1 MDSPL
6 HTILKYSTKRW
17 RLLSSDEEDTGRSD
31 EGITCSECV
40 AKPTC
45 TSLSSKNEAK
55 KSSEPPQVD
64 VQCNYPST
72 TEHPEYTQ
80 VDKRSSSDMDG
91 RSGSPAQA
99 PITQEVDGEVI
110 IFMTHSED
118 AVWNS
123 EIDSQSDTSIP
134 GYKRGWHEDW
144 DEVWLEPG
152 LELEAIEQIKLDSKQ
167 IHSATKRPASVHI
180 LADAQMEFWPQNDN
194 ICIMDFRPGWSLKW
208 WTASL
213 RAESIRIQCHSVIQY
228 FEMAQNMEVQPLKNA
243 LQALCRVIRQHSW
256 GARIYVA
263 NLLPQVHASPVTRPL
278 SETNFVILQVAR
290 GVNRALS
297 KIHFLS
303 TFEHFVS
310 KWGNR
315 IIKPTHKYFGETGE
329 LTGFGCLILRECFL
343 REAGLKPY
351 WFK

>member
-1 MDSPL
+1 MRGSYHDDNEPFFVLSDGSPL
-6 HTILKYSTKRW
+6 QPQLLRKTLRHILGT
-17 RLLSSDEEDTGRSD
+17 RLNLNASLYDFHSLRIGR
-31 EGITCSECV
+31 
-40 AKPTC
+40 
-45 TSLSSKNEAK
+45 
-55 KSSEPPQVD
+55 
-64 VQCNYPST
+64 T
-72 TEHPEYTQ
+72 TDMFKMGYT
-80 VDKRSSSDMDG
+80 
-91 RSGSPAQA
+91 
-99 PITQEVDGEVI
+99 
-110 IFMTHSED
+110 
-118 AVWNS
+118 
-123 EIDSQSDTSIP
+123 
-134 GYKRGWHEDW
+134 
-144 DEVWLEPG
+144 
-152 LELEAIEQIKLDSKQ
+152 IEQIKLDSKQ

-213 RAESIRIQCHSVIQY
+213 RAESIRIQCHSVILY
-228 FEMAQNMEVQPLKNA
+228 FEMAQNMEVQPLKNT
-243 LQALCRVIRQHSW
+243 LQALCQVIRQHSR

-263 NLLPQVHASPVTRPL
+263 NLLPRVHASPVARPL

-297 KIHFLS
+297 KIYFLS

-310 KWGNR
+310 KRGNR